1 MSVMDSLQ
9 DHIEIIPD
17 EVTSNEL
24 IDRLVAQGP
33 QEEPLHLI
41 ELDAVIKRH
50 QDWIRHLPRVRP
62 FYAIKS
68 NNEPALVKT
77 ISLLGCGFDC
87 ASIAEIQRVQQLG
100 ADRER
105 MIFAQP
111 MKTVG
116 SLKLA
121 RELNCLKLRTVFD
134 SATELRKIQ
143 LYYPEAEVLI
153 RTRFDSKNAKVNL
166 GTKFGCDPDKEA
178 YDLLKLAKNL
188 DINVIGWCFHVGSDC
203 SDAEAIKKGRE
214 NTDFASKLGFNF
226 SYIDIGGGFL
236 GDKQTSIK
244 TYAGHINRALAEF
257 FPEDITIIAEP
268 GRYYCAAAVTL
279 IVAVHGKR
287 LHRNEENPKKIDKIS
302 YYFNDGIF
310 GSFYNAKYRN
320 QTLDPKIWKCDNP
333 NEPKYPTTLFGPTCD
348 PDDCFAK
355 GIVLPELEISDFVVF
370 ENQGAYTS
378 SQACRFNGFCLP
390 KAVVFVRR
398 SYW

>member
-41 ELDAVIKRH
+41 ELDTVIKRH
-50 QDWIRHLPRVRP
+50 LDWIRHLPRVRP

-121 RELNCLKLRTVFD
+121 RELKLRTVFD
-134 SATELRKIQ
+134 SETELRKIQ
-143 LYYPEAEVLI
+143 QYYPEA
-153 RTRFDSKNAKVNL
+153 
-166 GTKFGCDPDKEA
+166 
-178 YDLLKLAKNL
+178 
-188 DINVIGWCFHVGSDC
+188 
-203 SDAEAIKKGRE
+203 
-214 NTDFASKLGFNF
+214 
-226 SYIDIGGGFL
+226 
-236 GDKQTSIK
+236 
-244 TYAGHINRALAEF
+244 
-257 FPEDITIIAEP
+257 
-268 GRYYCAAAVTL
+268 
-279 IVAVHGKR
+279 
-287 LHRNEENPKKIDKIS
+287 
-302 YYFNDGIF
+302 
-310 GSFYNAKYRN
+310 
-320 QTLDPKIWKCDNP
+320 
-333 NEPKYPTTLFGPTCD
+333 
-348 PDDCFAK
+348 
-355 GIVLPELEISDFVVF
+355 
-370 ENQGAYTS
+370 
-378 SQACRFNGFCLP
+378 
-390 KAVVFVRR
+390 
-398 SYW
+398 